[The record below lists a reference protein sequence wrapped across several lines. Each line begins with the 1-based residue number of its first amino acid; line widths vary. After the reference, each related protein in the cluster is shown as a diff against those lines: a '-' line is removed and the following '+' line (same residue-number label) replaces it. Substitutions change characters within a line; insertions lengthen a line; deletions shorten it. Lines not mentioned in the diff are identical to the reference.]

1 MNKELMIG
9 ISVALDR
16 AFGGRYEIY
25 TEENKQDLK
34 MPCFFISLVQPTKT
48 DFPSNRYYMDNL
60 FCIQYIP
67 ESETGSNGECVSI
80 GEQMLWVLEEVTPD
94 GEDLP
99 VRGSNMHYEIIDGV
113 LNFFVN
119 YNYFVRKVVDTAPTM
134 ETMAT
139 RSHVKG

>member
-9 ISVALDR
+9 ISVALDG
-16 AFGGRYEIY
+16 AFGGQYEIY

-34 MPCFFISLVQPTKT
+34 MPCFFISLVQPAKT
-48 DFPSNRYYMDNL
+48 DFPSNRYYMNNQ

-67 ESETGSNGECVSI
+67 ESETGSNSECVSI
-80 GEQMLWVLEEVTPD
+80 AEQMFLTLEEVTPD

-99 VRGSNMHYEIIDGV
+99 VRGTNMKYEIADGV

-119 YNYFVRKVVDTAPTM
+119 YNYFVRKIADATPAM

>member
-48 DFPSNRYYMDNL
+48 DFPLISFWMTIL
-60 FCIQYIP
+60 IP
-67 ESETGSNGECVSI
+67 QRTI
-80 GEQMLWVLEEVTPD
+80 
-94 GEDLP
+94 
-99 VRGSNMHYEIIDGV
+99 R
-113 LNFFVN
+113 
-119 YNYFVRKVVDTAPTM
+119 
-134 ETMAT
+134 
-139 RSHVKG
+139 

>member
-25 TEENKQDLK
+25 MEENKQDLK

-67 ESETGSNGECVSI
+67 ESETGSNGECVST